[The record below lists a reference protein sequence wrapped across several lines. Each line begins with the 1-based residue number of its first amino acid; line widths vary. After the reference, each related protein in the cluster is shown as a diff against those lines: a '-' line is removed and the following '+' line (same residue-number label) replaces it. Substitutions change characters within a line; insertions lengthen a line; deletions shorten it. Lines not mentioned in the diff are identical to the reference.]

1 MTPGTILL
9 VMLIPAALSSLAVG
23 LLGDLGLLWV
33 AEMLSALGRRLG
45 PRKVALSKRGGAVVA
60 VGKREFDFSWTE
72 LLPLAGGLLLALLWL
87 DPALSAWS
95 VALGLTGLWVQRRTR
110 APGRKHL
117 RATQEVFLNA
127 LRSRYAVT
135 HSLTAALEGA
145 AGDLDSPEDAVV
157 QAAAETARRLRA
169 GVPIKEAMGALS
181 SLGPVMLRLATILS
195 RSDLAAERETTA
207 LLEEL
212 ETQARAARR
221 LAERASVILLTTRL
235 TLRVLVAVTVFLAA
249 LSAVLPMWRD
259 YYLLRPAAYAAAT
272 GLALGGYAYFAF
284 KIKRLEESL

>member
-1 MTPGTILL
+1 MTPVTILL

-23 LLGDLGLLWV
+23 LLSDLGLVWV
-33 AEMLSALGRRLG
+33 AEVFAALARRLG
-45 PRKVALSKRGGAVVA
+45 PRKVALSKRGGAAVT
-60 VGKREFDFSWTE
+60 VGKREFAFSWTE
-72 LLPLAGGLLLALLWL
+72 LLPLAGGLVLAGVWF

-110 APGRKHL
+110 TPGRKNL

-145 AGDLDSPEDAVV
+145 ASDLDNPEDAVV
-157 QAAAETARRLRA
+157 QAATETAQRLRA
-169 GVPIKEAMGALS
+169 GVPVKEAMGPLAT
-181 SLGPVMLRLATILS
+181 LGPVMLRLATILS

-221 LAERASVILLTTRL
+221 LAERASVILSTTRL